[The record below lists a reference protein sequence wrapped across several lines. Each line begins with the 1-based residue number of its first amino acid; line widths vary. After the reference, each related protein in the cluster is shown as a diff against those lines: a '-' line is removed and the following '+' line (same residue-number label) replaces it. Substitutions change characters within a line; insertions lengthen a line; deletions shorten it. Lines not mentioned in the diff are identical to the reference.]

1 MWCALA
7 QITIN
12 KGQGILAQIT
22 RNNFFYE
29 KTRTKIWCVLAQIIK
44 NNFFLWK
51 DKDKNVAC
59 AGTNNKNKGQDVE
72 MNIDSYYKLYS
83 NNVMPVIL
91 MR

>member
-1 MWCALA
+1 MLA

-12 KGQGILAQIT
+12 KGQGMLAQIT
-22 RNNFFYE
+22 RNIFSMKRQGQKFGMCCH
-29 KTRTKIWCVLAQIIK
+29 KSQK

-59 AGTNNKNKGQDVE
+59 AGTNHKNKGQDVE